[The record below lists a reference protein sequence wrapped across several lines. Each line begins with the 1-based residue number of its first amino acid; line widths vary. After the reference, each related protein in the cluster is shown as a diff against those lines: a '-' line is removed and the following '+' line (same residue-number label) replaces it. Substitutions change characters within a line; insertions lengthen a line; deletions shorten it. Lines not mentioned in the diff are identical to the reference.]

1 MDITSIHMEICKV
14 GQTQNSSSTESI
26 L

>member
-14 GQTQNSSSTESI
+14 GQTQNYSSTESI